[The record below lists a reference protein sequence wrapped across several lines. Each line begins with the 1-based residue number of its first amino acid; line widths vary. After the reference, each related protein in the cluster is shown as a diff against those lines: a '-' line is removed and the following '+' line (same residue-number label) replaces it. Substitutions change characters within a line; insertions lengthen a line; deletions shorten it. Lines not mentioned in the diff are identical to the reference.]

1 MKHTPIGLVLS
12 TCCPLV
18 ILMHLYSRKE
28 ITSPLNIQWKLKQ
41 TSMTQI
47 SRSVYWQPLCTS
59 LRWLKL

>member
-12 TCCPLV
+12 TCCALV

-28 ITSPLNIQWKLKQ
+28 NTSHNIQWKLKQ

-47 SRSVYWQPLCTS
+47 PRSVYWQPLRTS